1 MSSIIMPPG
10 TIVEHGPGVAPTGLQ
25 DNLLGE
31 SVVGGP
37 LAAQDVR
44 MFLDRR
50 TLEHLLDVANASTV
64 GRAVLHGV
72 GVRVRV
78 YQGGDGRTDADIWFW
93 KQFRKA
99 GNRVYVSPRVSIG
112 HGEWVSVWPGKDL
125 QKPVFQYVSDYTA
138 NGKPKT
144 AWSVPQS

>member
-1 MSSIIMPPG
+1 MTGLILPPG
-10 TIVEHGPGVAPTGLQ
+10 AIVEHGPGVAPPGLQ
-25 DNLLGE
+25 DTLLGE

-50 TLEHLLDVANASTV
+50 TLEHLLDVASASTV

-78 YQGGDGRTDADIWFW
+78 YQGGDGHR
-93 KQFRKA
+93 
-99 GNRVYVSPRVSIG
+99 Y
-112 HGEWVSVWPGKDL
+112 SVWSL
-125 QKPVFQYVSDYTA
+125 VSH
-138 NGKPKT
+138 P
-144 AWSVPQS
+144 PQAERAAFGPAERRR

>member
-50 TLEHLLDVANASTV
+50 TLEHLLNVANASAV

-78 YQGGDGRTDADIWFW
+78 YQGGDGHR
-93 KQFRKA
+93 
-99 GNRVYVSPRVSIG
+99 Y
-112 HGEWVSVWPGKDL
+112 SVWSLISNP
-125 QKPVFQYVSDYTA
+125 
-138 NGKPKT
+138 
-144 AWSVPQS
+144 PQAEQSPLAPLRPRR